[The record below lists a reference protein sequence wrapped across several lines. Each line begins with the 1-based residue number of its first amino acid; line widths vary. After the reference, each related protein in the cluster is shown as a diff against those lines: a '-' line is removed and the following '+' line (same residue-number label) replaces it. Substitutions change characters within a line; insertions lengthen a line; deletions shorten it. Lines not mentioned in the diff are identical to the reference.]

1 MLEFLSGLALPALLG
16 GVALLLLFHRR
27 RASALFDEFLL
38 GAKEGVG
45 TSVRLLPTLVAL
57 MVGVSMLRAS
67 GFPALL
73 STWLSPVC
81 ARLGIPAEILP
92 LVFLR
97 PVSGSGSNAMLIDLF
112 DAYGADSFAGLCASV
127 LLGSSDT
134 MIYVIAVY
142 FSAVS
147 VKRTRH
153 ALPAATLV
161 AVLCLLLSCLVVRLV
176 FGEEGYL
183 A

>member
-1 MLEFLSGLALPALLG
+1 MLEFFSGLALPALLL
-16 GVALLLLFHRR
+16 GVALLLLCRR
-27 RASALFDEFLL
+27 RQTATLFDEFLL
-38 GAKEGVG
+38 GAQEGVG

-67 GFPALL
+67 GFTTLL
-73 STWLSPVC
+73 SSWLAPLSE
-81 ARLGIPAEILP
+81 RLGIPAEILP

-112 DAYGADSFAGLCASV
+112 EAYGADSFAGLCASV

-142 FSAVS
+142 FSSVS
-147 VKRTRH
+147 VRRTRH
-153 ALPAATLV
+153 ALPAACLV
-161 AVLCLLLSCLVVRLV
+161 AVLCLLLSCFVTRLV

>member
-1 MLEFLSGLALPALLG
+1 MAI
-16 GVALLLLFHRR
+16 LLLLRGKKTPT
-27 RASALFDEFLL
+27 LFDEFLL
-38 GAKEGVG
+38 GAREGAE
-45 TSVRLLPTLVAL
+45 TSVRLLPTLIAL

-67 GFPALL
+67 GFGSLL
-73 STWLSPVC
+73 SDWLSPI
-81 ARLGIPAEILP
+81 ATRLGIPAEILP

-112 DAYGADSFAGLCASV
+112 ETYGADSLVGLSASV
-127 LLGSSDT
+127 LVGSSDT
-134 MIYVIAVY
+134 MIYIIAVY

-153 ALPAATLV
+153 ALPAACLV
-161 AVLCLLLSCLVVRLV
+161 AVLCLFLSCLVARLV
-176 FGEEGYL
+176 FGAEGYL